1 MLTPYGVSI
10 CAFRLQTVL
19 QDNWGRGFPP
29 GRPEIG
35 GEAVAPVPVEKGY
48 DQSVRSA
55 AFGPGPKRYS
65 MLESTG

>member
-1 MLTPYGVSI
+1 MLLGSKQSSKTIRVG
-10 CAFRLQTVL
+10 
-19 QDNWGRGFPP
+19 GFPL

-35 GEAVAPVPVEKGY
+35 GEAVAPIPVEKGY